1 MAQVS
6 LTIGGRAYE
15 LACRD
20 GEEEHLRAL
29 GTIVDS
35 RVSDAGRAVGGG
47 NEARQLVMAA
57 LLLADELSDIRAGAP
72 DPLQAEIARG
82 IDTLAKR
89 IEALAL
95 RLENESETP

>member
-6 LTIGGRAYE
+6 LSIGGRSYD

-29 GTIVDS
+29 GAIVDA
-35 RVSDAGRAVGGG
+35 RVADAGRAVGGG

-57 LLLADELSDIRAGAP
+57 LFLADELSEIRSGARDPAHAALAAGIGALA
-72 DPLQAEIARG
+72 DRIE
-82 IDTLAKR
+82 TLAR
-89 IEALAL
+89 
-95 RLENESETP
+95 RLENESEAT

>member
-20 GEEEHLRAL
+20 GEEDHLRAL
-29 GTIVDS
+29 GMIVDS

-57 LLLADELSDIRAGAP
+57 LLLADELSDLRAGAP
-72 DPLQAEIARG
+72 DPLRAEIVHG
-82 IDTLAKR
+82 IDALAER
-89 IEALAL
+89 IETLAL
-95 RLENESETP
+95 RLENEAETP